1 MERKT
6 YKYDDKI
13 LFIVRG
19 ETYPYTVCSNHLKD
33 STGESNSRIFKAL
46 GINDKNEFCTKA
58 YGYANYSGGFPECK
72 EGDYEAL
79 NRVINALFDVCD
91 AKDGKVTAKI
101 STKSPEEIL
110 QYFIDLGIKDG
121 TRYIDTSGNEHIAH
135 KIPELSS
142 SQSYI
147 DCGAGYLWNV
157 TQPDLLGKIVQ
168 EAKISEDRDNI
179 LRLEREAMEKLIS
192 MGAVGDF
199 KYTDTRRDCTTKNS
213 RKPEI
218 NSSGTKDSYI
228 DAGPGF
234 LWEFKNHNGYNQFA
248 IILPKEE
255 DISTCKPTHPTLEE
269 IMAKYPNGTKVNCC
283 EPSIGGSIAVI
294 DYDSNSLRYFE
305 GAFDK
310 IDYMGLPGFLYYQG
324 KWATILEEATSKS
337 TEAKTQKT
345 HLSTGLHAWGTRTP
359 VWPEDELREKLI
371 RNNYHPVTPTVAAKA
386 PANNTNKVESLP
398 LYKIKQF

>member
-6 YKYDDKI
+6 YEHDDRV
-13 LFIVRG
+13 LFVVGKRS
-19 ETYPYTVCSNHLKD
+19 YPYTVCSSHLKD
-33 STGESNSRIFKAL
+33 SQGIGNARIFTAL

-58 YGYANYSGGFPECK
+58 YGYKDFGGGFPEYK
-72 EGDYEAL
+72 DGDYEAL
-79 NRVINALFDVCD
+79 NRVINALFDACE
-91 AKDGKVTAKI
+91 AKDGEVTAKI

-142 SQSYI
+142 QKSYI
-147 DCGAGYLWNV
+147 DCGAGYLWKYNE
-157 TQPDLLGKIVQ
+157 PDLLGKIAQ
-168 EAKISEDRDNI
+168 KDEISEDRDNI

-199 KYTDTRRDCTTKNS
+199 KYIGTRDKLAKKNS
-213 RKPEI
+213 RRPEI
-218 NSSGTKDSYI
+218 NSSGTEGSYI
-228 DAGPGF
+228 DAGAGF
-234 LWEFKNHNGYNQFA
+234 LWEFKNPDGYNQFA
-248 IILPKEE
+248 TILPKEE

-269 IMAKYPNGTKVNCC
+269 VMAKYPNGTKISCVAPISGN
-283 EPSIGGSIAVI
+283 STAVI
-294 DYDSNSLRYFE
+294 DYDSNSLRYFDGE
-305 GAFDK
+305 FSK
-310 IDYMGLPGFLYYQG
+310 IDYMGLPGFLYHQG
-324 KWATILEEATSKS
+324 DWATILEEAPWRSP
-337 TEAKTQKT
+337 
-345 HLSTGLHAWGTRTP
+345 L
-359 VWPEDELREKLI
+359 WPEDIASGKLI

>member
-58 YGYANYSGGFPECK
+58 YGYKDFGGGFPEYK
-72 EGDYEAL
+72 DGDYEAL
-79 NRVINALFDVCD
+79 NKVINALFDACE

-135 KIPELSS
+135 KIPELSTS
-142 SQSYI
+142 HSYI
-147 DCGAGYLWNV
+147 DCGAGYLWKYNE
-157 TQPDLLGKIVQ
+157 PDLLGKIAQ
-168 EAKISEDRDNI
+168 GAKISEDRDNI

-199 KYTDTRRDCTTKNS
+199 KYTDTRRDYTTKNS
-213 RKPEI
+213 KKPKI
-218 NSSGTKDSYI
+218 KSSGTVNSYI
-228 DAGPGF
+228 DAGRGF

-248 IILPKEE
+248 IILPKED

-269 IMAKYPNGTKVNCC
+269 VKAKYPNGTKIRCVSPVSGSGDTVVNYNNR
-283 EPSIGGSIAVI
+283 PI
-294 DYDSNSLRYFE
+294 RYFDGE
-305 GAFDK
+305 YNK
-310 IDYMGLPGFLYYQG
+310 IDYSGLNGFLYYEG
-324 KWATILEEATSKS
+324 KWANIVEEAPSKS
-337 TEAKTQKT
+337 TEAKTEKA
-345 HLSTGLHAWGTRTP
+345 HLSTGLHAWGTCTP
-359 VWPEDELREKLI
+359 VWPEDELRQKLI

>member
-6 YKYDDKI
+6 YKYDDEV
-13 LFIVRG
+13 LFVVRG
-19 ETYPYTVCSNHLKD
+19 RTYPYRVYSNFLKA
-33 STGESNSRIFKAL
+33 STGESNARIFKAL
-46 GINDKNEFCTKA
+46 DIYDKNEFCTKA
-58 YGYANYSGGFPECK
+58 YGYTHYSGGFPQSQD
-72 EGDYEAL
+72 GDYEAL
-79 NRVINALFDVCD
+79 NRVINALFDACE
-91 AKDGKVTAKI
+91 AKDGIVTAKI

-135 KIPELSS
+135 KIPQLSP
-142 SQSYI
+142 QESYI
-147 DCGAGYLWNV
+147 DCGAGYLWKYDE
-157 TQPDLLGKIVQ
+157 PDLLGKIVQ
-168 EAKISEDRDNI
+168 KDEISKDRDNI
-179 LRLEREAMEKLIS
+179 LRLEQEAMEKLIS

-199 KYTDTRRDCTTKNS
+199 KYIGTRDNLAKKNS
-213 RKPEI
+213 RRPEI
-218 NSSGTKDSYI
+218 NSSGTEGSYI
-228 DAGPGF
+228 DAGAGF
-234 LWEFKNHNGYNQFA
+234 LWEFKNPDGYNQFA
-248 IILPKEE
+248 TILPKEE

-269 IMAKYPNGTKVNCC
+269 VMAKYPNGTKVNCC

-324 KWATILEEATSKS
+324 KWATILEEAPSIS
-337 TEAKTQKT
+337 TKTEDTAMVQW
-345 HLSTGLHAWGTRTP
+345 HSPL
-359 VWPEDELREKLI
+359 WPEDIASGKLI